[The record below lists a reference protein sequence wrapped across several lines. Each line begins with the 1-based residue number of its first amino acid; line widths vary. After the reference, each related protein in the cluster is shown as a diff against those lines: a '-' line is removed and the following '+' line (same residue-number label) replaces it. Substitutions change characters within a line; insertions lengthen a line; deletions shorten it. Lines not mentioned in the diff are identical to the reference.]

1 MVEAR
6 WPDAVATTPAPAP
19 LADRLRCT
27 LGRLDALREAA
38 ARTGQFSGEI
48 ALLDSTATRAKR
60 EYAGQLFDDSRITM
74 TELDAAIDQV
84 IHEMVPPPVSLPMC
98 T

>member
-6 WPDAVATTPAPAP
+6 WPDAVAATPAPAA
-19 LADRLRCT
+19 LADRLHCT

-38 ARTGQFSGEI
+38 ARTGQFTGKI

-60 EYAGQLFDDSRITM
+60 EFAGRLFDDSRITM
-74 TELDAAIDQV
+74 TELDAGIDQV
-84 IHEMVPPPVSLPMC
+84 LHEMGPPLAALPMC